1 MDIKKEIKEF
11 RDKWYSY
18 DREILARRRQY
29 GSLEELEL
37 KLESSQ
43 FAIDL
48 EGYHYECLFKEKAG
62 EYLYVIYN
70 GARYTDLPEFPRWG
84 YHNLFDGSM
93 LCLEDPMYYKY
104 PDMICGSFYG
114 DREKSGIVISL
125 GIIKAVCRKLGIS
138 EDKVIFFSSS
148 QGGYSG
154 TYASTFMPNTLSI
167 ALNPRL
173 FIQDTPHTKN
183 FTDVCGIY
191 LNAPDQFHRND
202 IVHCIKNSSSVHVM
216 LFNIQCEH
224 DWTHH
229 GQRFCREFGMEPR
242 YAIAT
247 KDNCLFWTYDCIGA
261 PDPHTSFETK
271 SIFMFIDC
279 VAKHF
284 YAGKLTDTMKK
295 IALTVNESWHD
306 IFEFKRERINWK
318 KNAERRD
325 FLHIGKGNMASVV
338 RMDLLEN
345 ISIAKKNITHNFFRY
360 NIMAK
365 NSKIIINVH
374 GVKGNVER
382 FTAGVFDFKNNKI
395 LHYNNYDVSDEASMC
410 FVTGANVEG
419 LAFCIYAGIVG
430 NTQGKEL
437 RINKFEVFQEN
448 L

>member
-11 RDKWYSY
+11 RDKWYGH
-18 DREILARRRQY
+18 DKEILARKRQY
-29 GSLEELEL
+29 GSLEELEVE
-37 KLESSQ
+37 LESSQ

-48 EGYHYECLFKEKAG
+48 EGYHYECLFKEQAG

-84 YHNLFDGSM
+84 YHNLFNGSM
-93 LCLEDPMYYKY
+93 ICLEDPMYYKY

-154 TYASTFMPNTLSI
+154 TYASTLMPNTLSI

-183 FTDVCGIY
+183 FTDVCGID

-202 IVHCIKNSSSVHVM
+202 IIHCIKNSCSVHVM

-229 GQRFCREFGMEPR
+229 GQRFCQDFGIDPC
-242 YAIAT
+242 YGFTT
-247 KDNCLFWTYDCIGA
+247 KDNCLFWIYDCAGA
-261 PDPHTSFETK
+261 PNPHTSFETK
-271 SIFMFIDC
+271 SIFMFVDK
-279 VAKHF
+279 VAKAF
-284 YAGKLTDTMKK
+284 YAGQVTDEMRKS
-295 IALTVNESWHD
+295 ALTINECWHD
-306 IFEFKRERINWK
+306 IFELRKTNLDLK
-318 KNAERRD
+318 KLQTPPD
-325 FLHIGKGNMASVV
+325 FIYLPRNYLAFGMKI
-338 RMDLLEN
+338 DYLQN
-345 ISIAKKNITHNFFRY
+345 ISIAKRNVTHNFYRY
-360 NIMAK
+360 NILSK
-365 NSKIIINVH
+365 NSKFTIRISGI
-374 GVKGNVER
+374 KGNMKK
-382 FTAGVFDFKNNKI
+382 FTAGVFDFKNNRK
-395 LHYNNYDVSDEASMC
+395 LHYEDYVVSK
-410 FVTGANVEG
+410 GAVLSFAVGENIEG
-419 LAFCIYAGIVG
+419 LAICVYAGIAG
-430 NTQGKEL
+430 KTQGQEL
-437 RINKFEVFQEN
+437 FIERFEVWKDD

>member
-11 RDKWYSY
+11 RDKWYSH
-18 DREILARRRQY
+18 DKEILARKRQY
-29 GSLEELEL
+29 GSLEELEVE
-37 KLESSQ
+37 LESSQ

-48 EGYHYECLFKEKAG
+48 EGYHYECLFKEQAG

-114 DREKSGIVISL
+114 DRGKSGIVISL
-125 GIIKAVCRKLGIS
+125 VIIKAVCRKLGIS

-154 TYASTFMPNTLSI
+154 TYASTLMPNTLSI

-183 FTDVCGIY
+183 FTDVCGID

-202 IVHCIKNSSSVHVM
+202 IIHCIKNSSSVHVM

-229 GQRFCREFGMEPR
+229 GQRFCHEFGIEPC
-242 YAIAT
+242 YGFVA
-247 KDNCLFWTYDCIGA
+247 KDNCLFWVYDCAGA
-261 PDPHTSFETK
+261 PNPHTSFETK
-271 SIFMFIDC
+271 GIFMFIDR
-279 VAKHF
+279 VAKAF
-284 YAGKLTDTMKK
+284 YAGLVTEEMQKT
-295 IALTVNESWHD
+295 ALTVNECWHD
-306 IFEFKRERINWK
+306 IFGLKSNLYLKNKQKRP
-318 KNAERRD
+318 D
-325 FLHIGKGNMASVV
+325 FMYTQGGQVYSGEK
-338 RMDLLEN
+338 
-345 ISIAKKNITHNFFRY
+345 ISELANITISKRNHRYNHFRY
-360 NIMAK
+360 NVHEK
-365 NSKIIINVH
+365 NMKITIRISGIEGSVD
-374 GVKGNVER
+374 R
-382 FTAGVFDFKNNKI
+382 LSAGIYDFKNEDI
-395 LHYNNYDVSDEASMC
+395 LHYEEYSTLEDIIFS
-410 FVTGANVEG
+410 FITGDDIEG
-419 LAFCIYAGIVG
+419 LGFCVYAGIAG
-430 NTQGKEL
+430 STQGQQI
-437 RINKFEVFQEN
+437 RMRHFEVWGEK

>member
-183 FTDVCGIY
+183 FTDVCGID

-224 DWTHH
+224 DWNHH
-229 GQRFCREFGMEPR
+229 GQRFCSKFGLEPC
-242 YAIAT
+242 YGIAM
-247 KDNCLFWTYDCIGA
+247 KDNCLFWTYDCAGA
-261 PDPHTSFETK
+261 PNPHTSFETK
-271 SIFMFIDC
+271 SIYMFIDS
-279 VAKHF
+279 VAKDF
-284 YAGKLTDTMKK
+284 YAGNISERLKND
-295 IALTVNESWHD
+295 ALTINECWHD
-306 IFEFKRERINWK
+306 IFDLRK
-318 KNAERRD
+318 KNLDLQKNQDSLD
-325 FLHIGKGNMASVV
+325 FLYIGGGHTPTGRKIASI
-338 RMDLLEN
+338 EN
-345 ISIAKKNITHNFFRY
+345 ITVAKRDSAYNFYRY
-360 NIMAK
+360 NILEK
-365 NSKIIINVH
+365 NKKIIICISGIGGSVDKLTL
-374 GVKGNVER
+374 GI
-382 FTAGVFDFKNNKI
+382 FDFRNNRK
-395 LHYNNYDVSDEASMC
+395 LHYENCKTSDEIIISFA
-410 FVTGANVEG
+410 TGENIDG
-419 LAFCIYAGIVG
+419 LALCIYAGIAG
-430 NTQGKEL
+430 KTQGQEVSV
-437 RINKFEVFQEN
+437 NKFEVWEDK